1 MSERQPVTYFPPE
14 EVPEIPM
21 VPIYN
26 ADEVSGE
33 LNALKNYPNDLDP
46 NYDGHLGQTNNSHK
60 YAEQIR
66 TVLTELGLDTGSKP
80 RHIRRAV
87 EAHNTEAEVQN
98 LTIAEQ
104 NAAEA
109 AKPKEPGRWTM
120 DTPSGTRL
128 AVTPLKGGKII
139 ELYEYRLD
147 ENDNYDGDV
156 SFGYIDAETGQEVP
170 ASSIEDKKS
179 A

>member
-14 EVPEIPM
+14 EVPEIPQ
-21 VPIYN
+21 VPTYD
-26 ADEVSGE
+26 ADEVKGKVY
-33 LNALKNYPNDLDP
+33 ALKNFPNDLDP
-46 NYDGHLGQTNNSHK
+46 DYDGFRSQRNQSHK
-60 YAEQIR
+60 YAEQIQS
-66 TVLTELGLDTGSKP
+66 VLNELGLDTGSKP
-80 RHIRRAV
+80 RHIRKAV
-87 EAHNTEAEVQN
+87 ESHNAAAEVQN

-128 AVTPLKGGKII
+128 AVTPLQGGKII
-139 ELYEYRLD
+139 ELYEYRLN
-147 ENDNYDGDV
+147 ENDEYDGDV